1 MPCSPDDDDDHDGV
15 GQAYQ
20 LGTMMVLFIFSSGAF
35 LLTSVVVDGLLMM
48 SAKLAFLIDWYRA
61 SFLSL
66 IFSGVC
72 LKISE
77 KVVVGFFFDFSTA
90 PVFVPDL
97 SEVSKN
103 RESGLRGGGG

>member
-1 MPCSPDDDDDHDGV
+1 
-15 GQAYQ
+15 
-20 LGTMMVLFIFSSGAF
+20 MVLFMFSSAGA

-90 PVFVPDL
+90 SVFVPDL
-97 SEVSKN
+97 SEVSKT
-103 RESGLRGGGG
+103 RESG

>member
-1 MPCSPDDDDDHDGV
+1 MIKLLVSSTLRIPRDSD
-15 GQAYQ
+15 
-20 LGTMMVLFIFSSGAF
+20 VLFIFSSGA

-97 SEVSKN
+97 SKVSKT
-103 RESGLRGGGG
+103 RESG